1 MTHNDLLNSLN
12 FNVPDFENE
21 VKEVKNE
28 TNDNSTDTQAT
39 QFGLRSQR
47 IDGGIVC

>member
-1 MTHNDLLNSLN
+1 MTHNDLLNELQ
-12 FNVPDFENE
+12 F
-21 VKEVKNE
+21 E
-28 TNDNSTDTQAT
+28 TNQIQREVQIKEDENNNSTDTQAT